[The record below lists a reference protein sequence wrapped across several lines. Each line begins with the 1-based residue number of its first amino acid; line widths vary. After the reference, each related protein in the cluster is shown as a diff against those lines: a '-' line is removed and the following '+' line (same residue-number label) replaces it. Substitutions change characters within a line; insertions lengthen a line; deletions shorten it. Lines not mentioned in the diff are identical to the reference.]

1 MKKMLAA
8 LAVTATLFAAV
19 PAQATG
25 TIVWENHKA
34 RVTEVLSPYEVC
46 GTESCTTYTNAEWT
60 FSSKLAWGV
69 RLDVMCY
76 FDMLKSTGVTVRKG
90 FGAWVKKGHPLIYN
104 TIAPTGHHFTG
115 FNLLVSTSNWS
126 CTAKRI

>member
-34 RVTEVLSPYEVC
+34 RVTEVISPYEICDGVC
-46 GTESCTTYTNAEWT
+46 VTYTNAAWT

-69 RLDVMCY
+69 KLEVMCY
-76 FDMLKSTGVTVRKG
+76 FDILRTTGETVRKG
-90 FGAWVKKGHPLIYN
+90 FGTVVKKGHPFTYN
-104 TIAPTGHHFTG
+104 TVAPTPHHFTG
-115 FNLLVSTSNWS
+115 FANLVSTSNWD